1 MVATLQALSD
11 RGGRGDELIAAGE
24 VLNLRFQS
32 GAKSPVLSLRASKLL
47 HFLVNAAGAD
57 ACELKTHSISAEKLN
72 EQFHLSIE
80 DLLST
85 VRELFQAVVQLE
97 YRTETGRRVVKT
109 GPMLADV
116 ERDLEG
122 DEKDPAL
129 IRWEFSP
136 VMRLVMSGSD
146 HWAAL
151 SKKAVLAFESRYAL
165 RLYEILS
172 LRKNLTHKNT
182 EVFELDD
189 LRQRFGIEPGKLQ
202 AFSDFRKYALEP
214 AIAEVNQLTGL
225 RVSYEL
231 IKRGRGGKVHS
242 IVLDW
247 KAGTPAERAQVAR
260 ELEATRVGRKA
271 RREGN
276 VDQLSLP
283 DVDPPQVEFPK
294 DGKIR
299 FTAFEAI
306 ARVSLPEPLPDL
318 HMVGERF
325 AKWAKAKSIPLRGE
339 RVTETFA
346 SVCKQWKNES

>member
-151 SKKAVLAFESRYAL
+151 SKKAVLAFSSRYAL

-189 LRQRFGIEPGKLQ
+189 LRQRFGIEPGTLSLFS
-202 AFSDFRKYALEP
+202 AFRRTALEP

-225 RVSYEL
+225 RVSYDV

-247 KAGTPAERAQVAR
+247 KPGTPAERAKVAR
-260 ELEATRVGRKA
+260 ELAPCLARGGIGTAGKAGMVRHAPRAGRVA
-271 RREGN
+271 GN
-276 VDQLSLP
+276 VVRAAGYRDPVLLARLP
-283 DVDPPQVEFPK
+283 AALE
-294 DGKIR
+294 
-299 FTAFEAI
+299 
-306 ARVSLPEPLPDL
+306 ARVELPLGIIGLARHDL
-318 HMVGERF
+318 DRVAPFDQRF
-325 AKWAKAKSIPLRGE
+325 G
-339 RVTETFA
+339 
-346 SVCKQWKNES
+346 